1 MPITGLSFL
10 LFALAAVVLYYLFP
24 KRLRQYILLAASIL
38 FYLTYGV
45 RMAGYLAA
53 TILLPIFSACG
64 WTGLQRFG
72 PLPRPRRSVSAR
84 SVQMTGK
91 SAAFWRCR
99 LC

>member
-24 KRLRQYILLAASIL
+24 KRLRQYVLLAASIL

-53 TILLPIFSACG
+53 TILPNPS
-64 WTGLQRFG
+64 TQRGKQSWARNRPGEEAFG
-72 PLPRPRRSVSAR
+72 KGALFRCSPDAR
-84 SVQMTGK
+84 AGRT
-91 SAAFWRCR
+91 R
-99 LC
+99 

>member
-24 KRLRQYILLAASIL
+24 KRLRKYVLLAASIL

-53 TILLPIFSACG
+53 TILLTYSACG

-99 LC
+99 SC

>member
-24 KRLRQYILLAASIL
+24 KRLRQYVLLAASIL

-45 RMAGYLAA
+45 R
-53 TILLPIFSACG
+53 ISPRRSCLPIFSACG
-64 WTGLQRFG
+64 WTGLRPSG

-84 SVQMTGK
+84 SAQMTGK

-99 LC
+99 SC

>member
-24 KRLRQYILLAASIL
+24 KRLRQYVLLAASIL

-53 TILLPIFSACG
+53 TILLTYLFGLWAGPAC
-64 WTGLQRFG
+64 
-72 PLPRPRRSVSAR
+72 SVSAR
-84 SVQMTGK
+84 
-91 SAAFWRCR
+91 CR
-99 LC
+99 DQRGA